1 MYHESWRYR
10 MAKTLDYDQI
20 LTDVS
25 AYIPDGI
32 VVFTNPEHIRVLKEA
47 LHELGFDQD
56 FINEYTTN
64 AYDVALQLEKRPA
77 PPKKPAVRKPRPK
90 TTNQGETGASAEAR
104 QKGLEHIAFRYYG
117 KDGKVMF
124 KSSDDKSRLEPLSD
138 EEKAKAQQ
146 SVDTSATGGK
156 SEEPQQPTNAPD
168 KSEKEGGAPEQQLV
182 KTPEGVKDK
191 TLKPIDS
198 VHQPVFRSPIGDAE
212 TFAKSNAP
220 FTIKKPPTLPIE
232 DLKDAIDPL
241 FGDRYFDFIQRTLNT
256 TATGK
261 AKAIEHYGFP
271 KGGAGTIQSK
281 AGEVMT
287 MILTS
292 LPDDKAEEFVRKVYD
307 QAMKVKEAGGNSV
320 LTPEW
325 VEAGW
330 NNRNAILTYIN
341 REYPG
346 GKLQAAAW
354 DIPEE
359 VEALGL
365 SDYAKNK
372 GKSTDVYFKVVT
384 ADGKS
389 VLVESSLKKDGKI
402 IFLNAG
408 SGDFKRWNPQLPPEL
423 DHKVY
428 AVGQAKRLQG
438 ASKKYGKALSTLA
451 KKATKKDTKE
461 VLEFRKVI
469 KDKGF
474 KSFEEAMQKLNTKAD
489 SDSKKV
495 MRYGLQALASLG
507 SSAAKK
513 DLEHHNSF
521 EAKFRKDFVNSIK
534 TDKNM
539 RAGVMKVVANEMPIR
554 DVVAG
559 GEMMAISSMSFD
571 KRTARRIF
579 GTEDFNE
586 IKDKLSVV
594 DRPGKDP
601 YIVYEAGKVPPGQ
614 IPIANVRVRETG
626 VGYTG
631 SFKLAFELVTS
642 FEKTVYQAHTE
653 EYGPPKESPFRK
665 KKGSV

>member
-1 MYHESWRYR
+1 MRKR
-10 MAKTLDYDQI
+10 TPDYDQI

-32 VVFTNPEHIRVLKEA
+32 VNFTNAEHIRVLQDA
-47 LHELGFDQD
+47 LIELGFDHA
-56 FINEYTTN
+56 FINEYSTN
-64 AYDVALQLEKRPA
+64 IYDVAVRIQEKFPFFG
-77 PPKKPAVRKPRPK
+77 KSKPLHKPD
-90 TTNQGETGASAEAR
+90 TNTQGETGASQEAR
-104 QKGLEHIAFRYYG
+104 KKGLEHIAFRYYG
-117 KDGKVMF
+117 KNGEVMF
-124 KSSDDKSRLEPLSD
+124 KSSEDKSRLEPIKP
-138 EEKAKAQQ
+138 EEKDQIQAK
-146 SVDTSATGGK
+146 VDT
-156 SEEPQQPTNAPD
+156 N
-168 KSEKEGGAPEQQLV
+168 SEKQKTSGPSKEQPPQSGEKPV
-182 KTPEGVKDK
+182 ERQTIRTPDGVKDK

-198 VHQPVFRSPIGDAE
+198 VRQPVFRMPVTSDAQ
-212 TFAKSNAP
+212 FAKENAP
-220 FTIKKPPTLPIE
+220 FAIKQPPPLSTE

-256 TATGK
+256 TATAK

-307 QAMKVKEAGGNSV
+307 QAVRVKATGKKSV
-320 LTPEW
+320 LTPTW

-330 NNRNAILTYIN
+330 NNRNAILTHLN
-341 REYPG
+341 SAYPG
-346 GKLQAAAW
+346 GKLQMAAW

-372 GKSTDVYFKVVT
+372 GKSTDVYFKVLT

-408 SGDFKRWNPQLPPEL
+408 SGDFKRWNPKLSPEL

-428 AVGQAKRLQG
+428 SANQAKRLQ
-438 ASKKYGKALSTLA
+438 AAAKKYGNALSKLA
-451 KKATKKDTKE
+451 KKPSKKDTKQ
-461 VLEFRKVI
+461 VQEFRKVI
-469 KDKGF
+469 ADKGF
-474 KSFEEAMQKLNTKAD
+474 KSFEEALQKLNTRAD
-489 SDSKKV
+489 LSSKKV

-507 SSAAKK
+507 VKSAKK
-513 DLEHHNSF
+513 NLENHVAF
-521 EAKFRKDFVNSIK
+521 EEKFRRDFVNSIN

-539 RAGVMKVVANEMPIR
+539 RAGVMKVVAQEMPIR

-559 GEMMAISSMSFD
+559 GEMMAISNMSFD
-571 KRTARRIF
+571 KKTANRIF
-579 GTEDFNE
+579 GTDDFNK
-586 IKDKLSVV
+586 IKEKLIVM

-601 YIVYEAGKVPPGQ
+601 YIVYAAGHTPPGK

-631 SFKLAFELVTS
+631 SFKLAFELVPS
-642 FEKTVYQAHTE
+642 FEKTIYKAHTE
-653 EYGPPKESPFRK
+653 VYGPPKESPFSK
-665 KKGSV
+665 KKKRVN